1 MESYAAVL
9 PLVGPLKQTAL
20 HRTVRLAKAKLRP
33 QLMGFDFA
41 KICVS
46 FSCGLIRANTKERSQ
61 IPPGTLS
68 KIPSKAACLEIA

>member
-1 MESYAAVL
+1 MESYAAEV

-33 QLMGFDFA
+33 QLMGFDFVQ
-41 KICVS
+41 IYVC
-46 FSCGLIRANTKERSQ
+46 FSHGLIRANTKERSQ

-68 KIPSKAACLEIA
+68 KIPFKAASLEIA